1 MVSFEEG
8 KKNLKEIYDK
18 LMTDKLA
25 EQAEGYELMLKA
37 KDDEKISLLLQM
49 NELEEEHKRKI
60 AQK

>member
-1 MVSFEEG
+1 
-8 KKNLKEIYDK
+8 
-18 LMTDKLA
+18 MTDKLA